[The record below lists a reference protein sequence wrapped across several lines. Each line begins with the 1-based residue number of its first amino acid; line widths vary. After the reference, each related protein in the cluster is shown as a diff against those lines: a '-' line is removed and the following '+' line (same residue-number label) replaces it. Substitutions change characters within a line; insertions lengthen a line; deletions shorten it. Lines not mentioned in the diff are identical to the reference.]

1 MSKYEVL
8 IQEIKNSTKKSVT
21 IKIKGKFKNNLLFI
35 KSILNMNIDNINH
48 SPKNT
53 YKNNVTIVRDK
64 LTEQNSLVDISKKDS
79 KETNKELKE
88 LKEIK
93 DVKEIKEFKEIK
105 EVKEVKE
112 FKEKEVKDIKETK
125 EHELNKETIIKD
137 PKTQQKNKL
146 YKDSKD
152 GVREVKIN
160 NTNTHVNGN
169 VNVIAFQNLL
179 ASDKKK
185 EKESDTN
192 LIQYNQNVISHQ
204 PHKLVND
211 SVQPKKNIVQPIQAP
226 SPINLMNKSESL
238 IPNKSLETFPNP
250 QTQVGVQN
258 VKSRNQKTFLQDP
271 KIYMRK
277 INS

>member
-8 IQEIKNSTKKSVT
+8 LQEVKNSTKKSVT

-53 YKNNVTIVRDK
+53 YRNNVTIVRDK
-64 LTEQNSLVDISKKDS
+64 LTEQNSLVDISNKYL

-88 LKEIK
+88 LKEI
-93 DVKEIKEFKEIK
+93 
-105 EVKEVKE
+105 
-112 FKEKEVKDIKETK
+112 
-125 EHELNKETIIKD
+125 NKETIIKD

-146 YKDSKD
+146 YKDNKD

-169 VNVIAFQNLL
+169 VNVIALLNLL
-179 ASDKKK
+179 ASNKEK

-204 PHKLVND
+204 PPKLVNY
-211 SVQPKKNIVQPIQAP
+211 SIQPQKNIVQPIQAP
-226 SPINLMNKSESL
+226 SPINLMDKSESL

-250 QTQVGVQN
+250 NPQTPVGVQN

-271 KIYMRK
+271 KIYKRK